1 MKMESVPFL
10 LPENREP
17 IHRSRTVSY
26 THLDVYKRQQH
37 AWMDRPEEKVENSIH
52 LKTISRN
59 FRGYL
64 LSLEEKKKEA
74 EWNNY

>member
-1 MKMESVPFL
+1 MIYRIGLNTIESIYPK
-10 LPENREP
+10 N
-17 IHRSRTVSY
+17 
-26 THLDVYKRQQH
+26 KQH

-74 EWNNY
+74 EWYDK

>member
-1 MKMESVPFL
+1 
-10 LPENREP
+10 
-17 IHRSRTVSY
+17 
-26 THLDVYKRQQH
+26 
-37 AWMDRPEEKVENSIH
+37 MDRPEEKVENSIH

-64 LSLEEKKKEA
+64 LSLEEKKKEV